1 MFSLGKGFTLDARE
15 KGGGPSW
22 SKSAFLTFENFHFSL
37 SQESFT
43 IFFFINLF
51 IHNISKSM

>member
-43 IFFFINLF
+43 IFFFIDLF
-51 IHNISKSM
+51 IHNISM